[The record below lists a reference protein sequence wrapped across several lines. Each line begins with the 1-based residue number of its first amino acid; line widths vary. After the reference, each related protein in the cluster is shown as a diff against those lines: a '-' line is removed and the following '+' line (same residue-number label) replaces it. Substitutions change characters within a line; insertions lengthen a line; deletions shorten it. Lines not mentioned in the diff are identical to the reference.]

1 MANFF
6 TPFQIRFTCAPRKFA
21 FFIGPMNL
29 VDLFAIIPFFLDLI
43 IGGLQDFQIMGKAG
57 KIVRLVRVIRIMRIF
72 KLVRHFA
79 GLQSLI
85 YTLNQAYK
93 ELGLLMLLVGVAV
106 LTFASLVYFAE
117 KDNPKGSWSFLDSFW
132 WGLMTLTTVGYGD
145 LSPSTFPGKLIGNFY
160 LILLAHFL
168 VK

>member
-1 MANFF
+1 
-6 TPFQIRFTCAPRKFA
+6 
-21 FFIGPMNL
+21 
-29 VDLFAIIPFFLDLI
+29 
-43 IGGLQDFQIMGKAG
+43 MGKAG
-57 KIVRLVRVIRIMRIF
+57 KIVRLVRVMRVMRIF

-117 KDNPKGSWSFLDSFW
+117 KDNPAGSWSFLDSFW
-132 WGLMTLTTVGYGD
+132 WGLMTLTTVGSVLVMIMKDHY
-145 LSPSTFPGKLIGNFY
+145 
-160 LILLAHFL
+160 HFL
-168 VK
+168 ESL

>member
-1 MANFF
+1 
-6 TPFQIRFTCAPRKFA
+6 
-21 FFIGPMNL
+21 
-29 VDLFAIIPFFLDLI
+29 
-43 IGGLQDFQIMGKAG
+43 MGKAG
-57 KIVRLVRVIRIMRIF
+57 KIVRLVRVMRIMRIF

-106 LTFASLVYFAE
+106 LTFSSLVYFAE
-117 KDNPKGSWSFLDSFW
+117 KDNPSGPWSFLDSFW

-145 LSPSTFPGKLIGNFY
+145 LSPSTFPGKLIGTPMVSLHSEPATTLGLPTVWSLWGNLGMAKF
-160 LILLAHFL
+160 
-168 VK
+168 

>member
-1 MANFF
+1 MLVFAGQLMWVLHLNAIFISPF
-6 TPFQIRFTCAPRKFA
+6 TMYFLELLWVT
-21 FFIGPMNL
+21 FI
-29 VDLFAIIPFFLDLI
+29 F
-43 IGGLQDFQIMGKAG
+43 
-57 KIVRLVRVIRIMRIF
+57 RIMRIF

-117 KDNPKGSWSFLDSFW
+117 KDTDHKGDGGWTFLDR
-132 WGLMTLTTVGYGD
+132 
-145 LSPSTFPGKLIGNFY
+145 
-160 LILLAHFL
+160 
-168 VK
+168 

>member
-1 MANFF
+1 
-6 TPFQIRFTCAPRKFA
+6 
-21 FFIGPMNL
+21 
-29 VDLFAIIPFFLDLI
+29 
-43 IGGLQDFQIMGKAG
+43 MGKAG
-57 KIVRLVRVIRIMRIF
+57 KIVRLVRVMRVMRIF

-117 KDNPKGSWSFLDSFW
+117 KAWVNILPNAVIFHINPKMIFKD
-132 WGLMTLTTVGYGD
+132 V
-145 LSPSTFPGKLIGNFY
+145 PGKTVCSAQGKCT
-160 LILLAHFL
+160 A
-168 VK
+168 VARK